1 MSQSI
6 EERLEGVGESL
17 PTPALAATERARTAA
32 LAALGAPPPH
42 TSQIRRTRFWPSR
55 RAGVLLLAAAVAG
68 ATAVVLVLVSP
79 WQNNALASQ
88 RALAALGDGPVI
100 HAVVQSPGSR
110 SSIIDLATGDSRPQF
125 LRNEYWY
132 DGERNMLRAK
142 LSVDGRLL
150 PGAEYVQTKDG
161 FFTDLGNQ
169 GPGVPPS
176 LDPALTGFAS
186 QYRDALASGQA
197 HVIGDDTVDGREAI
211 LLRFELPAF
220 PPGTPGAGQQ
230 RFEDVAVDAHDYRPL
245 RFRISAPGGQTT
257 DNWWRVVAIETMPR
271 EPGLFAP
278 PPPAEPRPSQQTGT
292 TERTLTAPEA
302 AAALSQPALW
312 PGTKVDGIDLTKID
326 LLKLTTRW
334 TDGKETESH
343 ALQLQYGADQR
354 TSYLS
359 GEPSLIMTEGTAPY
373 DVLRFASLVAQSPT
387 ERFNFPGSAAT
398 AAALSICGL
407 AACNA
412 TASTS
417 RWNHDS
423 VTSCLRP
430 HGQWSTCRAA
440 DP

>member
-6 EERLEGVGESL
+6 KERLEGIANTL
-17 PTPALAATERARTAA
+17 PTPTLAAQERARTAA
-32 LAALGAPPPH
+32 LAALGEPPEK
-42 TSQIRRTRFWPSR
+42 SQIRRTRFWPSR
-55 RAGVLLLAAAVAG
+55 RRGVLLLAAALAG
-68 ATAVVLVLVSP
+68 ATAVALVLVSP

-132 DGERNMLRAK
+132 DGERDMLRAQ
-142 LSVDGRLL
+142 LSVDGRPL
-150 PGAEYVQTKDG
+150 PGAEYVQTTDG

-197 HVIGDDTVDGREAI
+197 HVVGEDTVDGRKAI
-211 LLRFELPAF
+211 LLQFELPEF
-220 PPGTPGAGQQ
+220 PPGTPGAGQP
-230 RFEDVAVDAHDYRPL
+230 RFEDVAVDARDFRPL
-245 RFRISAPGGQTT
+245 RFRISAPGRQTG
-257 DNWWRVVAIETMPR
+257 DNWWRVVAIETMSR

-278 PPPAEPRPSQQTGT
+278 PPSAEPRPSQQTGT
-292 TERTLTAPEA
+292 TERTLTASEA
-302 AAALSQPALW
+302 AAALPQPAVW
-312 PGTKVDGIDLTKID
+312 PGTKVEGIDLTKID

-343 ALQLQYGADQR
+343 ALQLQYGASRR

-359 GEPSLIMTEGTAPY
+359 GEPSLIITEGTAPY
-373 DVLRFASLVAQSPT
+373 DVLRFAMLGGSVPDGTIQLSGLGGNDGSPVDQWIGSMKRDGLYITLESARRDLVL
-387 ERFNFPGSAAT
+387 SAAR
-398 AAALSICGL
+398 SM
-407 AACNA
+407 N
-412 TASTS
+412 
-417 RWNHDS
+417 RM
-423 VTSCLRP
+423 
-430 HGQWSTCRAA
+430 
-440 DP
+440 